1 MGRVTRW
8 LAAGLL
14 LAAVTPLL
22 LGALILTLLPAT
34 PAPDVGKYARRYEAL
49 AKDLPPE

>member
-22 LGALILTLLPAT
+22 LGALILTLLP
-34 PAPDVGKYARRYEAL
+34 PPRPKEMRHRR
-49 AKDLPPE
+49 PRRPSR